1 VSVSSVFRHPESD
14 APAFDHKSVAP
25 GPRPAPRVPRP
36 AAHGRGASGAS
47 GERL

>member
-1 VSVSSVFRHPESD
+1 MTEGRLGPDAMASD
-14 APAFDHKSVAP
+14 QKPVTP
-25 GPRPAPRVPRP
+25 GPRP